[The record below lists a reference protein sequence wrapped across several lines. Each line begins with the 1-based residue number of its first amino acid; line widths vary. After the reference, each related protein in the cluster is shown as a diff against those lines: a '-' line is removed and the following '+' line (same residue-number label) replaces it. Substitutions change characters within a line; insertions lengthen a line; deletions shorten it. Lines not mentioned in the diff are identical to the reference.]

1 MSFKA
6 RTLAHK
12 KLREQKLRDQ
22 KKLAAL
28 PSPAFGAPPPA
39 APTFAAPLARGA
51 CGTPEA
57 ALLSAGESVGEGDA
71 VALEARAFGE
81 GPATRAQL
89 DVEAPQ

>member
-12 KLREQKLRDQ
+12 KLRDQ

-28 PSPAFGAPPPA
+28 PSPAFGAPPPV

-51 CGTPEA
+51 GGTPEA
-57 ALLSAGESVGEGDA
+57 ALLSAGESVGEVDA